1 LPETT
6 AASASKLGLRQ
17 QNNLIKR
24 ITKDQSVSEVEIVEK
39 TAGLPGE
46 EQAGWQECRG
56 QKRVKP
62 TAWKSAMTYL
72 VKINLSLRVR
82 RNE

>member
-46 EQAGWQECRG
+46 EQAGWQ
-56 QKRVKP
+56 
-62 TAWKSAMTYL
+62 
-72 VKINLSLRVR
+72 
-82 RNE
+82 